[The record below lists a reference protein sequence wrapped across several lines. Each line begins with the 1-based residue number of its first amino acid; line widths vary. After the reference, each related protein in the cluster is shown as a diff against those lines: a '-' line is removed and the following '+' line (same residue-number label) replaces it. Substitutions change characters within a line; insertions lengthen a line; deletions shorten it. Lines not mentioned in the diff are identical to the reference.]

1 MASFLTGSELNAS
14 IEKIFENA
22 NAQII
27 IISPYIK
34 LHDRIKSVLKAKD
47 EHSIEIII
55 VFGKN
60 EDDIS
65 KSITKEDFE
74 FLREFPNI
82 SIFYEKRLHAKYY
95 ANESSA
101 ILTSMNLYSFSQNN
115 NIEFGVLT
123 KRSSLGNLIKDDN
136 LDKQAWEYFDRVI
149 DQAELFFKRTPQY
162 KNINFGFSTR
172 YEESIL
178 ERDLL
183 SMKFNLNKA
192 IKKQK
197 GTSFT
202 KPKKSLAT
210 GYCIRTGKEI
220 PFNVEKPMCY
230 EAYKE
235 WSKYNNPD
243 YPEKYCHFS
252 GENSNGETSVK
263 HPILRK
269 NWKKAKEIYIL

>member
-14 IEKIFENA
+14 IERIFDTA
-22 NAQII
+22 NGQII

-34 LHDRIKSVLKAKD
+34 LHDRIKSVLKAKA
-47 EHSIEIII
+47 ENNRIEIII

-183 SMKFNLNKA
+183 SVKFNLNKA

-235 WSKYNNPD
+235 WSKYNNPV

-252 GENSNGETSVK
+252 GEISNGETSVK

-269 NWKKAKEIYIL
+269 N